1 MPRRR
6 KHRRL
11 RGRRRRRRQAA
22 AFRARVTWV
31 MGRVDRSE
39 AGAWR
44 WTWRMRQWSP
54 EKAALS
60 SMAQWRHER
69 SPMSA
74 PVEYSMLA
82 QCHCSTCSADTSYAP
97 SQPSG
102 TRTKYLCLELGRE
115 TPFFLDKAH
124 KHVTQRRVLFLLQ
137 LLVCDLHQE
146 RPQLSRQKIISPLY
160 IGVTFRAFS
169 KSLLNRLSTCSSS
182 SLLIGRPS
190 GP

>member
-1 MPRRR
+1 MVVRARTHAAGAHTAAHTRCLQTGKGGGGGDCLGGEAHVEAGGEGRGERRVALCRGSAITHTSHRRRRARSSRVPRRR

-102 TRTKYLCLELGRE
+102 TRTKYLCL
-115 TPFFLDKAH
+115 
-124 KHVTQRRVLFLLQ
+124 
-137 LLVCDLHQE
+137 
-146 RPQLSRQKIISPLY
+146 
-160 IGVTFRAFS
+160 
-169 KSLLNRLSTCSSS
+169 
-182 SLLIGRPS
+182 
-190 GP
+190 